1 MIVYG
6 FAVGAM
12 QANCY
17 LVGDSSTRK
26 AAVIDPG
33 AEEHRI
39 LMECAKRRL
48 SVDKILLTHA
58 HPDHIGAALELRR
71 TTGAELCCHRDEAP
85 VLQAVLGRGAAPDHP
100 LVDGEQIAI
109 GKLMI
114 KTLHTPGHT
123 PGGVCY
129 LARPCLFTGD
139 TLFRR
144 SIGRTDFPGGSH
156 QQLIESITKQLLPL
170 EDELIVLPGHMGKT
184 TLVEEKR
191 HNPFLQAYS
200 PLRGQ

>member
-1 MIVYG
+1 MIVFG
-6 FAVGAM
+6 FAVGPL

-33 AEEHRI
+33 GEEHRI
-39 LMECAKRRL
+39 LTECAKRQL
-48 SVDKILLTHA
+48 KVEKILLTHA
-58 HPDHIGAALELRR
+58 HPDHIGAAFDLRR
-71 TTGAELCCHRDEAP
+71 TTRAELCCHRDETA
-85 VLQAVLGRGAAPDHP
+85 VLQAVLQTGSGTSVEADH
-100 LVDGEQIAI
+100 LLEDGEQIEVGNLHI
-109 GKLMI
+109 QVI
-114 KTLHTPGHT
+114 HTPGHT

-156 QQLIESITKQLLPL
+156 QQLLNSITSHLLHL
-170 EDELIVLPGHMGKT
+170 DDDLIVLPGHMGKT
-184 TLVEEKR
+184 TLGEEKR
-191 HNPFLQAYS
+191 ENPFLKT
-200 PLRGQ
+200 PLR